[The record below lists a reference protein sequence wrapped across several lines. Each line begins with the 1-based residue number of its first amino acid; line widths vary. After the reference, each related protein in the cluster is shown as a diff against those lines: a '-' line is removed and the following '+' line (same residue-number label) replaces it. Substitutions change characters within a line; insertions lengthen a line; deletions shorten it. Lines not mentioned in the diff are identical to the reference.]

1 MTDRG
6 LNTRL
11 RQRSRR
17 AGVMIGVSMAITIAL
32 CVAGFTLI
40 YSALDEFTT
49 DFTASDDPTAV
60 STLAGEVAAA
70 ENTAVPTDSPE
81 ETSSEG
87 DQATAEP
94 TATSEP
100 AEGEGDNQI
109 EAQSTETDEFT
120 PDYQISAGENINF
133 RSGPGTDSEVVTSLT
148 SEQPLQYLGESQTSD
163 NPGRDGLS
171 ADQEWMKFRTEDGEE
186 GWVRELDVE
195 PYDPDA

>member
-32 CVAGFTLI
+32 CVLGFTLI
-40 YSALDEFTT
+40 YNALDEFTT
-49 DFTASDDPTAV
+49 DFTASDDPTVAA
-60 STLAGEVAAA
+60 TIAEEVAAA
-70 ENTAVPTDSPE
+70 DSTVEPTQPPENTGSGGE
-81 ETSSEG
+81 E
-87 DQATAEP
+87 ATAEP
-94 TATSEP
+94 TATTEP
-100 AEGEGDNQI
+100 AEGDNQI
-109 EAQSTETDEFT
+109 QAQPTESTEFT
-120 PDYQISAGENINF
+120 PDYQISAGENVNL
-133 RSGPGTDSEVVTSLT
+133 RSGPGTDTEPVTSLT
-148 SEQPLQYLGESQTSD
+148 SEQGLQYLDESQTSD

>member
-32 CVAGFTLI
+32 CVLGFTLI
-40 YSALDEFTT
+40 YNALDEFTT
-49 DFTASDDPTAV
+49 DFTASDDPTVAA
-60 STLAGEVAAA
+60 TIAGEVAAA
-70 ENTAVPTDSPE
+70 DSTVEPTQPPENTGEGGE
-81 ETSSEG
+81 E
-87 DQATAEP
+87 ATAEP
-94 TATSEP
+94 TATTAP
-100 AEGEGDNQI
+100 AEGDNQI
-109 EAQSTETDEFT
+109 QAQPTETDEFT
-120 PDYQISAGENINF
+120 PDYQISAGENVNL
-133 RSGPGTDSEVVTSLT
+133 RSGPGTDTEPVTSLT
-148 SEQPLQYLGESQTSD
+148 SEQGLQYLDESQTSE
-163 NPGRDGLS
+163 NPGRDGLT